1 MIYLGF
7 LVSLILVILQ
17 ILGLVSL
24 GWLVIVPLLVG
35 IGIEL
40 VVALLILWIF
50 G

>member
-7 LVSLILVILQ
+7 LISLILVVLQ

-24 GWLVIVPLLVG
+24 GWLVIVPLLIG

-40 VVALLILWIF
+40 VVALIFLWF
-50 G
+50 L